1 MGGLL
6 KGRQMKSM
14 QEIGGEASP
23 RMKLDSGRPVPNQN
37 EGSGRLILGE
47 RLVPEQLEEYWFS
60 GRGNLLIQ
68 CDFCL

>member
-1 MGGLL
+1 
-6 KGRQMKSM
+6 
-14 QEIGGEASP
+14 
-23 RMKLDSGRPVPNQN
+23 MKLDSGRPVPNQN